1 MINKI
6 KGTYDILPDETNK
19 WQNLEE
25 VIRNV
30 SKLFNFKE
38 IRTPIFEYSELFH
51 RGVGETT
58 DIVKKET
65 YDFKDRGGRSITL
78 RPEGTAS
85 VVRSA
90 IENKL
95 YASANQ
101 PVKLYY
107 HGPMFRYERP
117 QKGRYRQFR
126 QFGAEALG
134 SNSPLIDAEIINYAS
149 TVLEALRIKDITVKV
164 NSLGGSE
171 SKDTYKEKLKE
182 YLKPNITE
190 LCSDCQR
197 RYEEN
202 PLRVLDCKV
211 DKDNPILVE
220 APKPLDY
227 LTDEDRYH
235 FDQVIEA
242 LDAIGLNYVV
252 DNTLVRGLDY
262 YTHTV
267 FEIDANLESLGA
279 QKTLVGGGRYN
290 NLVKS
295 LDGPD
300 VPSVGFA
307 FGMERL
313 LIALESVNN
322 VEPNPFIH
330 CFMIALGD
338 SVKND
343 ALRIVND
350 LRHGG
355 LVCDYD
361 FFNKNLKGKF
371 KQSERLNPMFN
382 LIYGT
387 EEKEN
392 GVINVKIVKTGE
404 QKQIPLKDLYQF
416 LVNSIRN
423 LTTNS
428 CAGNC
433 SSCDECD

>member
-6 KGTYDILPDETNK
+6 KGTYDILPDEVAK
-19 WQNLEE
+19 WQEIE
-25 VIRNV
+25 DSIQNV

-65 YDFKDRGGRSITL
+65 YDFKDRGDRSVTL

-85 VVRSA
+85 VVRSV

-101 PVKLYY
+101 PLKLYY
-107 HGPMFRYERP
+107 QGPMFRYERP

-134 SNSPLIDAEIINYAS
+134 SNSPLIDAEIINYAA
-149 TVLEALRIKDITVKV
+149 TFLEALRIKNITIKI
-164 NSLGGSE
+164 NSLGDAL
-171 SKDTYKEKLKE
+171 SKEQYKRKLQE
-182 YLKPNITE
+182 YLEPNIEE
-190 LCSDCQR
+190 LCSDCNR
-197 RYEEN
+197 RYKEN

-211 DKDNPILVE
+211 DKDNPILKE

-227 LTDEDRYH
+227 LTEEAKYH
-235 FDQVIEA
+235 FEQVIEA
-242 LDAIGLNYVV
+242 LDAIGLNYVI
-252 DNTLVRGLDY
+252 DKSLVRGLDY

-267 FEIDANLESLGA
+267 FEIDANNMESLGA
-279 QKTLVGGGRYN
+279 QATLVGGGRYN
-290 NLVKS
+290 NLVES

-300 VPSVGFA
+300 IPAVGFA

-313 LIALESVNN
+313 LLALESVDKP
-322 VEPNPFIH
+322 VVDPFIH

-338 SVKND
+338 EVQGD

-355 LVCDYD
+355 LTCDYD

-371 KQSERLNPMFN
+371 KQAERLNPMFL
-382 LIYGT
+382 LIYG
-387 EEKEN
+387 EEEAKDMVVNVKDTRN
-392 GVINVKIVKTGE
+392 GVQET
-404 QKQIPLKDLYQF
+404 IPLANLYHYIVSHINTQG
-416 LVNSIRN
+416 S
-423 LTTNS
+423 S
-428 CAGNC
+428 CSGNC
-433 SSCDECD
+433 SDCDEC